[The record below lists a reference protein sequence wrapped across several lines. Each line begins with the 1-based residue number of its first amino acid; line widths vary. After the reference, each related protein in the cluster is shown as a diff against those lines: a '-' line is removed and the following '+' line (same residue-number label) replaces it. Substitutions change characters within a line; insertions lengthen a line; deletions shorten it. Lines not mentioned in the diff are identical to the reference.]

1 MAIKLPGAL
10 KKLKPM
16 HWAIIGG
23 VVIAGVYLYLHKG
36 TGAVANSGLV
46 PSTAGGS
53 AGLGTGVQPAPVSGQ
68 PAVDWTALLAQQ
80 QSAQDASNAAWQA
93 QLLGM
98 LGGQG
103 SGVNPNY
110 TGPASTPQLPSAP
123 GTTIVPSSLGGLLAP
138 ISNGGLLAPF
148 SPTPPPPAGL
158 TQIAAPAGG
167 VFNPNVFGP
176 AGVGAGIGTSA
187 APQPLTAPSPDTVGL
202 LNQYLY
208 AFRNPPTTQSGAWGG
223 FQNPDQ
229 VKSQIVQLMAQVL
242 GNGSSYFGGYSIA
255 PADVT
260 LAQNLNATTPNINLY
275 PQFASALAM
284 GLNQTAV
291 TQPMAG
297 AVGATGVVS
306 SVGVSPG
313 GTTAAATAATAAR
326 IAQLQAAITTQ
337 TKNVAVNTAAG
348 KTAAATTDKASLT
361 TYQMELARLL
371 GQ

>member
-53 AGLGTGVQPAPVSGQ
+53 TGLGTGVQPAPVSGQ

-93 QLLGM
+93 QLLGL
-98 LGGQG
+98 LGGSG

-110 TGPASTPQLPSAP
+110 TGPATTPQLPSAP

-138 ISNGGLLAPF
+138 ITNGGQLAPF

-158 TQIAAPAGG
+158 TQIAPPSGG
-167 VFNPNVFGP
+167 VFNPNVF
-176 AGVGAGIGTSA
+176 AAIGTSA
-187 APQPLTAPSPDTVGL
+187 APQSLAAPSSDTVGL

-242 GNGSSYFGGYSIA
+242 GNGSSYFGGYSLA
-255 PADVT
+255 PADVA
-260 LAQNLNATTPNINLY
+260 LAQQLNATTPNINLN
-275 PQFASALAM
+275 PQFANARSGPQAWSRRSASAPAAPPRRPRRRRRPASRSYRRRLPRRPRTLQSTPRRARRQ
-284 GLNQTAV
+284 LRQQT
-291 TQPMAG
+291 
-297 AVGATGVVS
+297 
-306 SVGVSPG
+306 
-313 GTTAAATAATAAR
+313 R
-326 IAQLQAAITTQ
+326 
-337 TKNVAVNTAAG
+337 
-348 KTAAATTDKASLT
+348 
-361 TYQMELARLL
+361 RL
-371 GQ
+371 